1 MLSVS
6 RENYNVLLSK
16 FTAHL
21 RKTGSDLDIMI
32 EVQRVSKVYPNGVS
46 ALKDI
51 NVVIERGEF
60 VFFVGESGAGKSTL
74 IRLICREFLPSSGC
88 IKIQGR
94 DITRLKRREVPF
106 FRRNVGVVFQD
117 FRLLENRTI
126 YDNVAFA
133 MQVIGSTG
141 RDMRRRVPEALEM
154 VGLRNKAKMKP
165 DELSGGE
172 QQRVCLARAI
182 VNQPTLIVADEP
194 TGNLDPKTSREIIDL
209 LKDINIRG
217 TTILMATHDKDIV
230 DAMRQRVLVLDGG
243 KIVRDERRGV
253 YCQHVN

>member
-1 MLSVS
+1 
-6 RENYNVLLSK
+6 
-16 FTAHL
+16 
-21 RKTGSDLDIMI
+21 MI

-51 NVVIERGEF
+51 NVEIERGAF

-74 IRLICREFLPSSGC
+74 IRLICREFLPSSGS

-94 DITRLKRREVPF
+94 DITRLKRREIPL

-230 DAMRQRVLVLDGG
+230 DAMRQRVLVLDSG